1 MMAHKGAR
9 LLMLGTPN
17 AGSWAPMQV
26 LSGDDSFGNTLTA
39 VGAPFQDHLTRASMA
54 RFPGFLQLQAGL
66 LDSSLPLNTRAGWQQ
81 LAENDLNQVQAC
93 SWWHQDRRQLE
104 GFLWGVPD
112 DRVLAQAVRFWEK
125 LRKQRDQD
133 LPLWRDK
140 LALVVGTAAFTT
152 DGYESGADGL
162 AYLDV
167 ADSGDGRVSYDSAML
182 PGVGTWKLDC
192 DHGSLPAAQGA
203 FKAFRELLEKGET
216 TLLPSFQGSG
226 ITRGDGAA
234 SPPALRRGRP
244 SRQGGT
250 SLPRSSDDDLYAL
263 SPDASSSEIDPS
275 QGALSITVQNGNLSF
290 VRQVLMLGHYNSS
303 TLTGTEAV
311 VDRLIGGTMAEALA
325 MGCYPDRPGSHQ
337 MFINTGIGRV
347 NPLQPPKPQSVIVVG
362 LGQEGKLSAVNLS
375 YSVQMAVMA
384 VAQRRMERLEGG
396 EPQFEL
402 ASTLLGSGGS
412 GIDAGQAAQLIAQGV
427 RDANKVLRKQKRWPY
442 VGTLQIVE
450 KYLDRASLALNALQV
465 LAEAQPND
473 FEVNSTVDAGQGWE
487 RRPLDW
493 GYRGTGYD
501 FISALTDNEAGTD
514 RSSSVIRYT
523 MDTHRARTETHAQS
537 SQRHLV
543 EQLVEKA
550 SNQNYTDLQIGRTLF
565 KLLVPVDLEPALGG
579 TSAMVL
585 ELDQGSAPIPWEML
599 DYEGSTIPGREHVP
613 WAIRTKLLRK
623 LQLAE
628 YRQRPRDASLEGQ
641 ALVIGEPL
649 CDKQAFPRL
658 PAARREACAVRDQ
671 LQAVLG
677 ADRVITLVSPEA
689 NDEQGPDAVKVINT
703 LMDRD
708 WRIVHISG
716 HGMMTENGDPRGV
729 VLSNGLYLGPREIRA
744 MRVVPELVFVNCC
757 YLAASAPERLMAKPY
772 NRAKFAASL
781 AEQLI
786 HNGVRCVVAAGWAVA
801 DDAAETFAEHFYAE
815 LLRGQRFIDAI
826 ATARK
831 AAWRLFFGDNTW
843 AAYQCYGDPDW
854 VFQAHGIDAQ
864 NPQPQHANQ
873 YAGVV
878 SPSSL
883 TLVLESL
890 KIKAS
895 DQGPNTVEKDKAND
909 IGKELR
915 QQLQDLETLFDS
927 KWGSQGEVA
936 RSFGMAWDA
945 AKDSDKA
952 IEWYERA
959 LKAEDGGA
967 SLKSYEQ
974 LANLRV
980 RQAWRQVEEAGRQ
993 LEAAGAAS
1001 PGQESPAKAL
1011 EQFQL
1016 KLQQSRDLMQRGM
1029 EALQQ
1034 LVTIGVTMERLS
1046 MCGSAQ
1052 KRLAMLERKAGDRA
1066 AELKALTA
1074 MTYWYGEAE
1083 IVAAAGASADVFY
1096 PALNKMAAEC
1106 ILNAGDLVWGGFN
1119 ELSLASLRQ
1128 ILEQKR
1134 LKDPDFWSMV
1144 AVAELNLYEALAKR
1158 TLATRLTTIRDFYGN
1173 LYQRIK
1179 DPGPWGSVRD
1189 QLDFVLPSYI
1199 ERVGQ
1204 TDPAEAEAAKALL
1217 TEVQVYAG

>member
-1 MMAHKGAR
+1 
-9 LLMLGTPN
+9 
-17 AGSWAPMQV
+17 
-26 LSGDDSFGNTLTA
+26 
-39 VGAPFQDHLTRASMA
+39 
-54 RFPGFLQLQAGL
+54 
-66 LDSSLPLNTRAGWQQ
+66 
-81 LAENDLNQVQAC
+81 
-93 SWWHQDRRQLE
+93 
-104 GFLWGVPD
+104 
-112 DRVLAQAVRFWEK
+112 
-125 LRKQRDQD
+125 
-133 LPLWRDK
+133 
-140 LALVVGTAAFTT
+140 
-152 DGYESGADGL
+152 
-162 AYLDV
+162 
-167 ADSGDGRVSYDSAML
+167 
-182 PGVGTWKLDC
+182 
-192 DHGSLPAAQGA
+192 
-203 FKAFRELLEKGET
+203 
-216 TLLPSFQGSG
+216 
-226 ITRGDGAA
+226 
-234 SPPALRRGRP
+234 
-244 SRQGGT
+244 
-250 SLPRSSDDDLYAL
+250 
-263 SPDASSSEIDPS
+263 
-275 QGALSITVQNGNLSF
+275 
-290 VRQVLMLGHYNSS
+290 
-303 TLTGTEAV
+303 
-311 VDRLIGGTMAEALA
+311 
-325 MGCYPDRPGSHQ
+325 
-337 MFINTGIGRV
+337 
-347 NPLQPPKPQSVIVVG
+347 
-362 LGQEGKLSAVNLS
+362 
-375 YSVQMAVMA
+375 
-384 VAQRRMERLEGG
+384 
-396 EPQFEL
+396 
-402 ASTLLGSGGS
+402 
-412 GIDAGQAAQLIAQGV
+412 
-427 RDANKVLRKQKRWPY
+427 
-442 VGTLQIVE
+442 
-450 KYLDRASLALNALQV
+450 
-465 LAEAQPND
+465 
-473 FEVNSTVDAGQGWE
+473 
-487 RRPLDW
+487 
-493 GYRGTGYD
+493 
-501 FISALTDNEAGTD
+501 
-514 RSSSVIRYT
+514 
-523 MDTHRARTETHAQS
+523 
-537 SQRHLV
+537 
-543 EQLVEKA
+543 
-550 SNQNYTDLQIGRTLF
+550 
-565 KLLVPVDLEPALGG
+565 
-579 TSAMVL
+579 
-585 ELDQGSAPIPWEML
+585 
-599 DYEGSTIPGREHVP
+599 
-613 WAIRTKLLRK
+613 
-623 LQLAE
+623 
-628 YRQRPRDASLEGQ
+628 
-641 ALVIGEPL
+641 
-649 CDKQAFPRL
+649 
-658 PAARREACAVRDQ
+658 
-671 LQAVLG
+671 
-677 ADRVITLVSPEA
+677 
-689 NDEQGPDAVKVINT
+689 
-703 LMDRD
+703 
-708 WRIVHISG
+708 
-716 HGMMTENGDPRGV
+716 MMTENGDPRGV